1 MTTDDD
7 QKLPEQDSWAELEHG
22 GADEKAE
29 DFMFAFDAL
38 DEDPPPPADQEA
50 AADIPL
56 VVFPPPD
63 AEVASADVRGGGDES
78 DVIPMAA
85 VTNESGADGF
95 VDGAF
100 ADEAAASHDRT
111 DEHASDDFDDQVI
124 ARELGLADLG
134 LSDEDDDQA
143 AVDAIAANGTLDDSA
158 DFGEPARDVVSDD
171 VSFDVGTVSGESPFA
186 ENNAVDPWAD
196 PVESEQDHA
205 ASIPLAAALAGTVA
219 ATAAGRPVPVRKKRS
234 RLGQMIGVGVGGLM
248 ALPIAYAISIWGF
261 QQDPLKLG
269 KQLPEQLAVL
279 LPQKLQSGVKP
290 SASPAVNPAAVLSP
304 IAVSA
309 TEDLSAN
316 AEGDLPT
323 ADQQAA
329 TSAAEP
335 ADVPPVE
342 PAEMVEPVAAPDP
355 GVVATDILEPVAP
368 AAPEELMVEDVPH
381 AVPEPDALA
390 AVDTATVAAPMASD
404 SSPTTLPPSDPLA
417 GLDALVA
424 DVAVADVAVEAPPAP
439 VVAAPVLPLPDQT
452 GVELAAERATHALE
466 ALGMISDPTDPER
479 DRLLVGWYKS
489 LAELGEQ
496 LATLEMMAADSGH
509 PSWGTPAAAADLLDS
524 ISISEGRVADL
535 DRLGRMWLTREK
547 RRADGIS
554 LVAALKESRQVG
566 PYWST
571 RVVVAAG
578 NRDGTDRIISL
589 ISRLTPPA
597 DPGTLVLVSGVMF
610 DGDAVWAADMRP
622 IAPPLE
628 VPEDTASPGGET
640 STP

>member
-38 DEDPPPPADQEA
+38 DEDPSLPADQEA

-85 VTNESGADGF
+85 VTDESGADGF

-111 DEHASDDFDDQVI
+111 DEHASDDFDNQVI

-134 LSDEDDDQA
+134 LLDEDDDQA

-196 PVESEQDHA
+196 PVESEQDDA

-219 ATAAGRPVPVRKKRS
+219 ATAVGRPVPVRKKRS

-290 SASPAVNPAAVLSP
+290 SASPAVNPAAAPSP

-316 AEGDLPT
+316 AEGASPT
-323 ADQQAA
+323 ADQPAA
-329 TSAAEP
+329 TAAAEP

-368 AAPEELMVEDVPH
+368 AAPEELMVEAVPH

-390 AVDTATVAAPMASD
+390 AVDTATVVAPLASD
-404 SSPTTLPPSDPLA
+404 SSPTMLPPSDPLA

-424 DVAVADVAVEAPPAP
+424 DVAVADVAAEAPPAP

-452 GVELAAERATHALE
+452 GVELAAERAMHALE
-466 ALGMISDPTDPER
+466 ALGMIADPTDPAR

-535 DRLGRMWLTREK
+535 DRLGRMWLTTEK

-554 LVAALKESRQVG
+554 LVAALNESRQVG

-578 NRDGTDRIISL
+578 NRDGTDRSISL
-589 ISRLTPPA
+589 ISRLAPPA

-628 VPEDTASPGGET
+628 VPEDAASPGGET

>member
-1 MTTDDD
+1 
-7 QKLPEQDSWAELEHG
+7 
-22 GADEKAE
+22 
-29 DFMFAFDAL
+29 
-38 DEDPPPPADQEA
+38 
-50 AADIPL
+50 
-56 VVFPPPD
+56 
-63 AEVASADVRGGGDES
+63 
-78 DVIPMAA
+78 
-85 VTNESGADGF
+85 
-95 VDGAF
+95 
-100 ADEAAASHDRT
+100 
-111 DEHASDDFDDQVI
+111 
-124 ARELGLADLG
+124 
-134 LSDEDDDQA
+134 
-143 AVDAIAANGTLDDSA
+143 
-158 DFGEPARDVVSDD
+158 
-171 VSFDVGTVSGESPFA
+171 
-186 ENNAVDPWAD
+186 
-196 PVESEQDHA
+196 
-205 ASIPLAAALAGTVA
+205 
-219 ATAAGRPVPVRKKRS
+219 
-234 RLGQMIGVGVGGLM
+234 MIGVGVGGLM

-290 SASPAVNPAAVLSP
+290 SASPAVNPAAIPSP

-316 AEGDLPT
+316 AEGASPT
-323 ADQQAA
+323 ADQPAA
-329 TSAAEP
+329 MAVASAAEP

-342 PAEMVEPVAAPDP
+342 PAEMVEPVAVPDP

-368 AAPEELMVEDVPH
+368 AAPEELMVEAVPH

-404 SSPTTLPPSDPLA
+404 SIPTMLPPSDPLA

-424 DVAVADVAVEAPPAP
+424 DVAVADVAVADVAVADVAAEAPPAP
-439 VVAAPVLPLPDQT
+439 VVAVPVVAAPVLPPPDQT

-466 ALGMISDPTDPER
+466 ALGMIADPTDPAR

-509 PSWGTPAAAADLLDS
+509 PSWGTPVAAADLLDS
-524 ISISEGRVADL
+524 ISTSEGRVADL
-535 DRLGRMWLTREK
+535 DRLGRMWLTTEK

-554 LVAALKESRQVG
+554 LVAALNGSRQVG

-578 NRDGTDRIISL
+578 NPDGTDRSIAL
-589 ISRLTPPA
+589 ISRLAPPA

-628 VPEDTASPGGET
+628 VPEDAASPGVET